1 MRPLLAAHNSTDML
15 SSLPQHF
22 RSHGLKAD
30 VRTLLLLR
38 KAMQKGLIKTLGDVF
53 NVLKG
58 IVVKE
63 PTDIGPFT
71 KAYYEYFLH
80 VPIAP
85 GQTLEDAI
93 LRSETFAK
101 WKTKFLDEADR
112 DFTDEELV
120 NTFLDQVHLTNYDI
134 KEVVSGKEIWDK
146 DNPDQEDQDSKDDPN
161 QQPTERTL
169 DKMADYSELSLEELL
184 ERMEK
189 VRKQQKTQHGGG
201 SHWIGTGGISPYG
214 HGGAAKNGIRVGGQG
229 GGKMARKVMGDKN
242 YFPIDRDALLNDN
255 NVDAALAAIKGV
267 IEESATEKLDVPLT
281 IKSGLKRGGLFI
293 PEMVSEMS
301 EELKIIV
308 LIDNGGYSMAPYVR
322 TVQNL
327 FRKMKTRFA
336 HDLEVY
342 YFHNTI
348 YRGVYADERRTKMI
362 TIEKLV
368 SHSKS
373 YRVFFIGDAAMAP
386 YELNSQSIESIRTIT
401 HKFKKSVWLN
411 PEPLRYW
418 PHTYTIQ
425 AIKHLVPMFPL
436 TPAGIERAV
445 RAMNTKSIDG

>member
-1 MRPLLAAHNSTDML
+1 ML
-15 SSLPQHF
+15 SSLPEHF
-22 RSHGLKAD
+22 RAHGLKAD

-38 KAMQKGLIKTLGDVF
+38 KAMQKGLVKTLGDLY

-58 IVVKE
+58 IIVSQ

-80 VPIAP
+80 VPITP

-93 LRSETFAK
+93 LRSETFAQ
-101 WKTKFLDEADR
+101 WKTQFLDEADR
-112 DFTDEELV
+112 DYEDEELAHI
-120 NTFLDQVHLTNYDI
+120 FLDQVHLTSYDI
-134 KEVVSGKEIWDK
+134 QRVVSGKEIWDK
-146 DNPDQEDQDSKDDPN
+146 DDPDQEDTD
-161 QQPTERTL
+161 PTENNNSGPSERVV
-169 DKMADYSELSLEELL
+169 DEMADYSDLSLEELL
-184 ERMEK
+184 ERMKK
-189 VRKQQKTQHGGG
+189 VRDKQNTRHQGG
-201 SHWIGTGGISPYG
+201 SHWIGTGGTSPYG

-229 GGKMARKVMGDKN
+229 GGKMARKVIGDKN
-242 YFPIDRDALLNDN
+242 YFPIDRDAILNDN
-255 NVDAALAAIKGV
+255 NVDAALASIKGV
-267 IEESATEKLDVPLT
+267 IEESATEKLDVPKT

-293 PEMVSEMS
+293 PELESEKNES
-301 EELKIIV
+301 LKVIV

-322 TVQNL
+322 SVQNL

-348 YRGVYADERRTKMI
+348 YDRMYVDERRSKAI
-362 TIEKLV
+362 AIDKLLM
-368 SHSKS
+368 HDKS

-386 YELNSQSIESIRTIT
+386 YELSSMSIQSIKSIG

-411 PEPLRYW
+411 PEPLKYW

-425 AIKHLVPMFPL
+425 VMKQLIPMFPL

-445 RAMNTKSIDG
+445 KSMNAKSSGGA

>member
-1 MRPLLAAHNSTDML
+1 ML
-15 SSLPQHF
+15 SSLPEEF

-38 KAMQKGLIKTLGDVF
+38 KAMQKGLVKTMGDLY

-71 KAYYEYFLH
+71 KAFYEYFMH
-80 VPIAP
+80 IPIKP

-101 WKTKFLDEADR
+101 WKTEYLEKADK
-112 DFTDEELV
+112 DLTDEELV
-120 NTFLDQVHLTNYDI
+120 NTFLDDVHLTSYDI
-134 KEVVSGKEIWDK
+134 KEVISGKEIWDK
-146 DNPDQEDQDSKDDPN
+146 DNPDLEDSDPVDMN
-161 QQPTERTL
+161 SEPGKRHLE
-169 DKMADYSELSLEELL
+169 KMADYSNLSLEELL

-189 VRKQQKTQHGGG
+189 VREQQRTRHGGG

-214 HGGAAKNGIRVGGQG
+214 HGGAAKDGIRVGGQG

-242 YFPIDRDALLNDN
+242 YFPIDKDAILNDN
-255 NVDAALAAIKGV
+255 NVDAALASIKGV
-267 IEESATEKLDVPLT
+267 IEESAIEKLDVPQT

-293 PEMVSEMS
+293 PELSSEKN
-301 EELKIIV
+301 EELKVIV

-322 TVQNL
+322 SVQNL

-348 YRGVYADERRTKMI
+348 YDRVFTNERRSKSI
-362 TIEKLV
+362 SINNLL
-368 SHSKS
+368 SHSKD

-386 YELNSQSIESIRTIT
+386 YELNSLSVNSIKAIA

-411 PEPLRYW
+411 PEPLKYW
-418 PHTYTIQ
+418 PYTYTIQ
-425 AIKHLVPMFPL
+425 VMKQLVTMFPL

-445 RAMNTKSIDG
+445 QSMNKKGAEG

>member
-1 MRPLLAAHNSTDML
+1 ML
-15 SSLPQHF
+15 SSLPERF
-22 RSHGLKAD
+22 RAHGLKAD

-38 KAMQKGLIKTLGDVF
+38 KAMQKGLIKTLGDIY

-58 IVVKE
+58 IIVKE

-80 VPIAP
+80 VPILP

-101 WKTKFLDEADR
+101 WKTQFIDEADR
-112 DFTDEELV
+112 DFSDQELV
-120 NTFLDQVHLTNYDI
+120 NTFLDQVHLTSYDI
-134 KEVVSGKEIWDK
+134 KEVISGKEIWDK
-146 DNPDQEDQDSKDDPN
+146 DNPDQADNDQPN
-161 QQPTERTL
+161 GNQKPAERVL
-169 DKMADYSELSLEELL
+169 DKMADYSDLSLEELL

-255 NVDAALAAIKGV
+255 NVDAALASIKGV
-267 IEESATEKLDVPLT
+267 IEESAIEKLDVPET
-281 IKSGLKRGGLFI
+281 IKAGIKRGGLFI
-293 PEMVSEMS
+293 PELSSEKQ
-301 EELKIIV
+301 EELKVIV
-308 LIDNGGYSMAPYVR
+308 LIDNGGYSMAPYVKS
-322 TVQNL
+322 VQNL

-342 YFHNTI
+342 YFHNT
-348 YRGVYADERRTKMI
+348 VYDCVYTDERRSKAI
-362 TIEKLV
+362 SIEKLLM
-368 SHSKS
+368 HNKL

-386 YELNSQSIESIRTIT
+386 YELNSYSINNIKAIAQ
-401 HKFKKSVWLN
+401 KFKKSVWLN
-411 PEPLRYW
+411 PEPLQYW

-425 AIKHLVPMFPL
+425 VMKQLIPMFPL

-445 RAMNTKSIDG
+445 RAMNTKSTDG

>member
-1 MRPLLAAHNSTDML
+1 ML
-15 SSLPQHF
+15 SSLPERF
-22 RSHGLKAD
+22 RAHGLKAD

-38 KAMQKGLIKTLGDVF
+38 KAMQKGLIKTLGDIY

-63 PTDIGPFT
+63 PADMGPFT

-85 GQTLEDAI
+85 GQTLQDAI
-93 LRSETFAK
+93 LRSETFAE
-101 WKTKFLDEADR
+101 WKTQFLDEADHEL
-112 DFTDEELV
+112 TDEELV
-120 NTFLDQVHLTNYDI
+120 NTFLDQVHLTSYDI

-146 DNPDQEDQDSKDDPN
+146 DDPDQADTDGPN
-161 QQPTERTL
+161 QDQEPAERVL
-169 DKMADYSELSLEELL
+169 DKMADYSDLSLEELL

-189 VRKQQKTQHGGG
+189 VREQQRTQHGGG

-255 NVDAALAAIKGV
+255 NVDAALASIKGV
-267 IEESATEKLDVPLT
+267 IEESATEKLDVPQT
-281 IKSGLKRGGLFI
+281 IKSGIKRGGLFI
-293 PEMVSEMS
+293 PELSSEKN
-301 EELKIIV
+301 EELKVIV

-322 TVQNL
+322 SVQNL

-348 YRGVYADERRTKMI
+348 YDRVYTDERRSKSI
-362 TIEKLV
+362 TIEKLIA
-368 SHSKS
+368 HNKD

-386 YELNSQSIESIRTIT
+386 YELSRYSMESIQAIAQ
-401 HKFKKSVWLN
+401 KFKKSVWLN
-411 PEPLRYW
+411 PEPLKYW
-418 PHTYTIQ
+418 PYTYTIQ
-425 AIKHLVPMFPL
+425 VMKELVPMFPL

-445 RAMNTKSIDG
+445 QAMNKKGSET

>member
-1 MRPLLAAHNSTDML
+1 ML
-15 SSLPQHF
+15 GSLPEHF

-38 KAMQKGLIKTLGDVF
+38 KAMQKGLVKTLGDIY

-58 IVVKE
+58 IIVKE

-80 VPIAP
+80 IPIQP

-93 LRSETFAK
+93 LRSETFAE

-112 DFTDEELV
+112 EYTDEELA
-120 NTFLDQVHLTNYDI
+120 NLFLDQVHMTTYDI
-134 KEVVSGKEIWDK
+134 KEVISGKEIWDK
-146 DNPDQEDQDSKDDPN
+146 DNPDQADTDPMSDSDGIP
-161 QQPTERTL
+161 ERVV

-184 ERMEK
+184 ERMGK
-189 VRKQQKTQHGGG
+189 VREQQRTRHGGG

-229 GGKMARKVMGDKN
+229 GGKMARKVIGDKN

-255 NVDAALAAIKGV
+255 NVDAALASIKGV
-267 IEESATEKLDVPLT
+267 IQESAIEKLDVPRT

-293 PEMVSEMS
+293 PELSSEKD
-301 EELKIIV
+301 EELKVIV
-308 LIDNGGYSMAPYVR
+308 MIDNGGYSMAPYVR
-322 TVQNL
+322 SVQNL
-327 FRKMKTRFA
+327 FKKMKTRFA

-348 YRGVYADERRTKMI
+348 YDRVYIDERRTKSI
-362 TIEKLV
+362 TVEKLL
-368 SHSKS
+368 SHSKE
-373 YRVFFIGDAAMAP
+373 YRIFFIGDAAMAP
-386 YELNSQSIESIRTIT
+386 YELNSYSIETIKSIAQ
-401 HKFKKSVWLN
+401 KFKKSVWLN
-411 PEPLRYW
+411 PEPLKYW
-418 PHTYTIQ
+418 PYTYTIQ
-425 AIKHLVPMFPL
+425 VMKELVPMFPL

-445 RAMNTKSIDG
+445 NSMNEKKS

>member
-1 MRPLLAAHNSTDML
+1 ML
-15 SSLPQHF
+15 SSLPAHF
-22 RSHGLKAD
+22 RSHGLRAD

-38 KAMQKGLIKTLGDVF
+38 KAMQKNLIKTLGDVY

-58 IVVKE
+58 IITKE

-71 KAYYEYFLH
+71 KAYYSYFLH
-80 VPIAP
+80 IPINP
-85 GQTLEDAI
+85 GDTLEDAI
-93 LRSETFAK
+93 LRSETFQK
-101 WKTKFLDEADR
+101 WKTKFVEESDR
-112 DFTDEELV
+112 EYSDEELS
-120 NTFLDQVHLTNYDI
+120 NLFLDEVHMTSYDI

-146 DNPDQEDQDSKDDPN
+146 DNPDQEDTDPMADEDGEIP
-161 QQPTERTL
+161 QRQL

-189 VRKQQKTQHGGG
+189 VREQQNTKHGGG

-229 GGKMARKVMGDKN
+229 GGKMARKVIGDKN
-242 YFPIDRDALLNDN
+242 YFPIDKDATLNDN
-255 NVDAALAAIKGV
+255 NIDAALASIKGV
-267 IEESATEKLDVPLT
+267 IEESATEKLDVPET

-293 PEMVSEMS
+293 PEMSSEKN

-322 TVQNL
+322 SVQNL
-327 FRKMKTRFA
+327 LRKMRTRFA

-348 YRGVYADERRTKMI
+348 YDRVYTDERRTKAI
-362 TIEKLV
+362 SIEKLL
-368 SHSKS
+368 SHNKD
-373 YRVFFIGDAAMAP
+373 YRVFIMGDAAMAP
-386 YELNSQSIESIRTIT
+386 YEINTLSIESLKAISK
-401 HKFKKSVWLN
+401 KFKKTIWLN
-411 PEPLRYW
+411 PEPLKYW

-425 AIKHLVPMFPL
+425 LIKQLIPMFPL

-445 RAMNTKSIDG
+445 RSMNSKSTNG

>member
-1 MRPLLAAHNSTDML
+1 ML
-15 SSLPQHF
+15 SSLPEKF

-30 VRTLLLLR
+30 VRTLLLFR
-38 KAMQKGLIKTLGDVF
+38 KAMQKGLIKTLGDVY

-58 IVVKE
+58 IIVKE
-63 PTDIGPFT
+63 PADIGPFT

-80 VPIAP
+80 VPIRP

-101 WKTKFLDEADR
+101 WKTRFLDEADR
-112 DFTDEELV
+112 DITDEELV
-120 NTFLDQVHLTNYDI
+120 NTFLDQVHLTSYDI
-134 KEVVSGKEIWDK
+134 KEVISGKEIWDK
-146 DNPDQEDQDSKDDPN
+146 DNPDQADSDSLDDDSEPA
-161 QQPTERTL
+161 ERVL
-169 DKMADYSELSLEELL
+169 DKMADYSDLSLEELL

-189 VRKQQKTQHGGG
+189 VRDQQRSRHQGG

-214 HGGAAKNGIRVGGQG
+214 HGGAAMNGIRVGGQG

-255 NVDAALAAIKGV
+255 NVDAALASIKGV
-267 IEESATEKLDVPLT
+267 IEESAIEKLDIPQT

-293 PEMVSEMS
+293 PELSSEKS
-301 EELKIIV
+301 EELKVIV

-322 TVQNL
+322 SVQNL

-348 YRGVYADERRTKMI
+348 YDRVYTDERRSKSIPVERLLM
-362 TIEKLV
+362 
-368 SHSKS
+368 HDKS
-373 YRVFFIGDAAMAP
+373 YRVFFIGDSAMAP
-386 YELNSQSIESIRTIT
+386 YELSSLSIHNIKAIG

-411 PEPLRYW
+411 PEPLKYW

-425 AIKHLVPMFPL
+425 VMKQLIPMFPL

-445 RAMNTKSIDG
+445 RAMNAKSTEG

>member
-1 MRPLLAAHNSTDML
+1 MFND
-15 SSLPQHF
+15 LPDIF

-38 KAMQKGLIKTLGDVF
+38 KAMQKGLVKTLGDIH

-58 IVVKE
+58 IIVKE

-71 KAYYEYFLH
+71 KAYYEYFLY

-93 LRSETFAK
+93 LRSETFQK
-101 WKTKFLDEADR
+101 WKTNYVEEADK
-112 DFTDEELV
+112 DFSDEELV
-120 NTFLDQVHLTNYDI
+120 NTFLDEVHLTSYDI
-134 KEVVSGKEIWDK
+134 KEIVSGKEIWDK
-146 DNPDQEDQDSKDDPN
+146 DNPDQEDKDAVDQDG
-161 QQPTERTL
+161 QPTEREL

-189 VRKQQKTQHGGG
+189 VRQQQKAKHGGG

-255 NVDAALAAIKGV
+255 NVDAALASIKGV

-293 PEMVSEMS
+293 PELSSEKNES
-301 EELKIIV
+301 LKVIV
-308 LIDNGGYSMAPYVR
+308 MIDNGGYSMAPYVR
-322 TVQNL
+322 SVQDL
-327 FRKMKTRFA
+327 FKKMRTRFA

-348 YRGVYADERRTKMI
+348 YDKVFLDERRRKSI
-362 TIEKLV
+362 PLERVLN
-368 SHSKS
+368 HSKD

-386 YELNSQSIESIRTIT
+386 YELNSYSIESIKAIGQ
-401 HKFKKSVWLN
+401 KFKKAVWLN
-411 PEPLRYW
+411 PEPLKYW
-418 PHTYTIQ
+418 PYTYTIQ
-425 AIKHLVPMFPL
+425 VIKDLVPMFPL

-445 RAMNTKSIDG
+445 QAMNKKGFSQ